1 MKFLLQSE
9 TKNNGRVFWRKGWII
24 GQKRRTWNDQDA
36 ERGTKEAT
44 RTLPPIGGAQKRRC
58 SVSLAATRAN
68 AVVIRAA
75 SVSVRRFPRNIQS
88 ATFYSSSKHGRANI
102 QLVLWISSK
111 FLSHSCSVEGLK
123 KSEVEGQGR
132 NWKKETLDSWK
143 FEEVGSWR
151 SRARVIWFWEKTVAR
166 TGKTKKLLY
175 CFLRI
180 LPKTF

>member
-102 QLVLWISSK
+102 RLVLWISSK
-111 FLSHSCSVEGLK
+111 FLSHSCSVEGSK
-123 KSEVEGQGR
+123 KSEVEGQERGCFAYER
-132 NWKKETLDSWK
+132 RKRWI
-143 FEEVGSWR
+143 VGSSKR
-151 SRARVIWFWEKTVAR
+151 LEAEDHGPEWFGFERKQ
-166 TGKTKKLLY
+166 
-175 CFLRI
+175 
-180 LPKTF
+180 